1 MMFFISGALLL
12 IAGVTLVSGLLKWLA
27 PAAGATISL
36 ARMGLRN
43 TTRRPARSLAIVA
56 LLACASFLIVSIG
69 VFRQDPLAGAQTRRG
84 GTGGFALYGESSIPI
99 FEDLSDRSRLK
110 SYGLSDKDMDG
121 LAIVQL
127 RMREGDDA
135 SCLNLNRPQSP
146 QLLGVPAAE
155 LSKRGAFTFASN
167 TVDSATSEDPWAA
180 LERHYDDAVPAIA
193 DEATIKWAL
202 QTKVGQTLLMKDE
215 GGRPLKLLLIAAVK
229 GSIFQ
234 GSVLIS
240 QERFAERFPSEG
252 GMRAFLIDAAPGS
265 AKKISERL
273 TYALQDYGLELRA
286 TTRRLATFNAV
297 QNSYLSIFQL
307 LGGLGLVLGSVG
319 VALVLARNVLERRGE
334 LALLRAVGFGRW
346 AISLLIL
353 YEHWALLAGGLA
365 CGAIAAA
372 VVVLPTMLQ
381 PGAAVPATSLVITL
395 GAVVIMG
402 AGSAVLATL
411 LSLRGRP
418 IEALRNE

>member
-1 MMFFISGALLL
+1 MKLSSALTNMFCSFF
-12 IAGVTLVSGLLKWLA
+12 
-27 PAAGATISL
+27 PEEQTITDQRRKFS
-36 ARMGLRN
+36 A
-43 TTRRPARSLAIVA
+43 RPALIFAAFLTI
-56 LLACASFLIVSIG
+56 ASFTSPALCGEFWMKGWTYRREIKVH
-69 VFRQDPLAGAQTRRG
+69 PLQPEAST
-84 GTGGFALYGESSIPI
+84 
-99 FEDLSDRSRLK
+99 
-110 SYGLSDKDMDG
+110 DG
-121 LAIVQL
+121 LAIIQL

-167 TVDSATSEDPWAA
+167 TVDSAASEDPWAA
-180 LERHYDDAVPAIA
+180 LERQYDDAVPAIA

-215 GGRPLKLLLIAAVK
+215 GGRPLKLLLVAAIK
-229 GSIFQ
+229 GSILQ

-240 QERFAERFPSEG
+240 QERFTEHFPSEG
-252 GMRAFLIDAAPGS
+252 GTRAFLIDATPGS
-265 AKKISERL
+265 ANKISERL
-273 TYALQDYGLELRA
+273 TFALRDYGLELRA

-297 QNSYLSIFQL
+297 QNTYLSIFQL

-334 LALLRAVGFGRW
+334 LALLRAVGFGKW

-372 VVVLPTMLQ
+372 VVVLPTALQ
-381 PGAAVPATSLVITL
+381 PGSAVPVTSLVITL

-402 AGSAVLATL
+402 AGSALLATL
-411 LSLRGRP
+411 LSLRGQP